1 MTFQITTEHL
11 LIRPLRFTDSASV
24 FRYRSDPE
32 VVRYQMWRPARES
45 EVRRFIRELQGL
57 APGMPGIWYQFAIVE
72 HRSECLIGDC
82 GIHVP
87 LEAIDA
93 AELGM
98 TITPEF
104 QGRGYATEALEA
116 LIAYCFQTLH
126 MRTIIARTVPQNT
139 RSLALIARTGFT
151 PSVPGRLGLEAT
163 EGEEFF
169 LLRYTTWRDRHPDD
183 KDSANDGEAHA
194 AENL

>member
-1 MTFQITTEHL
+1 MTFQIATEHL
-11 LIRPLRFTDSASV
+11 LIRPLHLTDSEAV
-24 FRYRSDPE
+24 FRYRSDSH
-32 VVRYQMWRPARES
+32 VVRYQMWRPKHEA

-57 APGMPGIWYQFAIVE
+57 APGMPGIWYQYAILELHTEV
-72 HRSECLIGDC
+72 LIGDC

-87 LEAIDA
+87 LGAIDT

-98 TITPEF
+98 TITPEY

-116 LIAYCFQTLH
+116 LIAYCFETIH
-126 MRTIIARTVPQNT
+126 MRTIIARTVPRNS
-139 RSLALIARTGFT
+139 RSLALIGRTGFT

-169 LLRYTTWRDRHPDD
+169 LLRYSTWRERHPDD
-183 KDSANDGEAHA
+183 KNSANDAESHA